1 MRGVAGFDPQRMA
14 RARAKSGLS
23 YRTLASRVGVSYGTV
38 VGYQQGH
45 TRPRPGHLVRMAAAL
60 NCTVTYLA
68 PLPRAPTLADYRD
81 RAGFTL
87 EEMGRRVG
95 RHAGS
100 VGRIERGIY
109 WPADDLDKW
118 AGCYGLQPEEFTRAW
133 RRAARS

>member
-1 MRGVAGFDPQRMA
+1 MA
-14 RARAKSGLS
+14 RARAKAGLS
-23 YRTLASRVGVSYGTV
+23 YRHLAALIGLSYGTV
-38 VGYQQGH
+38 LGYQQGH
-45 TRPRPGHLVRMAAAL
+45 TRPRPGHLVRLAAAL

-81 RAGFTL
+81 RAGLTL

-95 RHAGS
+95 RHSGS

-109 WPADDLDKW
+109 WPDDDVEKW
-118 AGCYGLQPEEFTRAW
+118 AGCYGLEPAEFTTAW